1 MIPALRGREILLV
14 DDVLTSGRTIH
25 QVIRQLQRLGA
36 GAVTVGVVAVTEAEA
51 PGVR

>member
-1 MIPALRGREILLV
+1 MIPALHGREILLV

-36 GAVTVGVVAVTEAEA
+36 GAVTVGVVAVTEAEG